1 MCHLQQQQLHS
12 MELLQCGPQL
22 ELVELWMVEYAFR
35 VLLFMVPVSSHTM
48 TTTTTTPTTDMRT
61 AVEEDS
67 TRRRPGPGEMGCYAN
82 ILPALLHYR
91 VHFISQM
98 SFPTTNQPA
107 DRPTDRQGIR
117 TRAKLHPDKARAS
130 ERTAAERDPI
140 YCKRQWPGAR
150 ASSSSSSSLML
161 PATLVVVTALGFL
174 I

>member
-1 MCHLQQQQLHS
+1 MCHLQQQLHS

-35 VLLFMVPVSSHTM
+35 VLLFMVPVSSNTM
-48 TTTTTTPTTDMRT
+48 TTPTTDMRT

-67 TRRRPGPGEMGCYAN
+67 TRRRPGPAYRGPGEMGCYAN

-98 SFPTTNQPA
+98 SFPTTNQPV

-150 ASSSSSSSLML
+150 ASSSSLML